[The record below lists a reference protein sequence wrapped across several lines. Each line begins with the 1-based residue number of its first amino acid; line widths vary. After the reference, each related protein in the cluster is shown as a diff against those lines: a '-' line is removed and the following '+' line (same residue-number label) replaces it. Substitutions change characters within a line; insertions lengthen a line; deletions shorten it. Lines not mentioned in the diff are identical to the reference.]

1 MKQEKA
7 YKKFAEETRWLSNN
21 NHRKDISTF
30 ANDTLSDLFILINYG
45 CVSVNFYDMF
55 VRRVA
60 SAMHV
65 NSIYDIP

>member
-1 MKQEKA
+1 MNQKKA
-7 YKKFAEETRWLSNN
+7 YKKFVKETKWLCNN
-21 NHRKDISTF
+21 LYREDISEY
-30 ANDTLSDLFILINYG
+30 ANDTLNSLFTLFNYG
-45 CVSVNFYDMF
+45 CISADFYDMF

>member
-1 MKQEKA
+1 MNQKKA
-7 YKKFAEETRWLSNN
+7 YKKFVKETKWLCNN
-21 NHRKDISTF
+21 LYREDIS
-30 ANDTLSDLFILINYG
+30 DYG
-45 CVSVNFYDMF
+45 CISANFYDMF